1 MTTAHATPAGDST
14 GPVGVG
20 FIGVGVISDTYLE
33 NLNSFPDVEVLIL
46 GDLDTDRAAAQAAKH
61 DVPASGTAQDV
72 LDHPGVQVVVNLT
85 IPAVHAEISAAA
97 IAAGKHVWTE
107 KPLGLDRESTSA
119 LLEQAA
125 AAGLRVGCAP
135 DTVLGAGV
143 QTAKRA
149 ITDGLIGRPL
159 FAQTSMQWQGPE
171 VFHPNPAFLFAK
183 GAGPLLD
190 IGPYYFTTL
199 VSLFGTVDKVAAMG
213 LKAREER
220 EIQVGPQA
228 GQTFPVETPST
239 ISVLTQFEGGQTGTS
254 LVSFDSPLAR
264 QGIVE
269 IHGTE
274 GSLVVPDPN
283 MFEGR
288 VAYVRPFA
296 EFGETPPTQEWIDVP
311 QEGPITGRGLGLLD
325 MVRAIA
331 EDRPH
336 VASGEVGYHVL
347 DVMLSAEESAAS
359 GEFVTVESSVSEV
372 PLVPVDFDPLE
383 RTIWSSAS
391 PDRTHG
397 SVARTA

>member
-1 MTTAHATPAGDST
+1 MSAPT

-20 FIGVGVISDTYLE
+20 LIGVGVISDTYLE
-33 NLNSFPDVEVLIL
+33 HLNSFPDVTVLAV
-46 GDLDTDRAAAQAAKH
+46 GDLDLERARTQAEKY
-61 DVPASGTAQDV
+61 DVPTWGDAQVV
-72 LDHPGVQVVVNLT
+72 LDHPEIQVVVNLT
-85 IPAVHAEISAAA
+85 VPAVHAEISSAA

-119 LLEQAA
+119 LLSAA
-125 AAGLRVGCAP
+125 DEAGLRVGCAP
-135 DTVLGAGV
+135 DTVLGPGV
-143 QTAKRA
+143 QTAKREIA
-149 ITDGLIGRPL
+149 KGTIGRPL

-171 VFHPNPAFLFAK
+171 VFHPNPGFLFAK

-199 VSLFGTVDKVAAMG
+199 VSLFGTVEKVAAMG
-213 LKAREER
+213 LRAQTER
-220 EIQVGPQA
+220 AIQVGPKA
-228 GQTFPVETPST
+228 GETFPVEVPST
-239 ISVLTQFEGGQTGTS
+239 ISVLTQFEGGQQGNS

-288 VAYVRPFA
+288 IAYVKPF
-296 EFGETPPTQEWIDVP
+296 ESFGEAPPEQEWIEVP
-311 QEGPITGRGLGLLD
+311 QQGVVAGRGTGLLD

-359 GEFVTVESSVSEV
+359 GEFVAVNSSVSEV
-372 PLVPVDFDPLE
+372 PLVAEDFDPF
-383 RTIWSSAS
+383 AS
-391 PDRTHG
+391 TL
-397 SVARTA
+397 

>member
-1 MTTAHATPAGDST
+1 MSA
-14 GPVGVG
+14 PVGVG

-46 GDLDTDRAAAQAAKH
+46 GDLDLDRARSQAEKH
-61 DVPASGTAQDV
+61 GVPAHGSAQDV

-85 IPAVHAEISAAA
+85 IPAVHAEISSAA

-107 KPLGLDRESTSA
+107 KPLGLDRESTAA
-119 LLEQAA
+119 LLKAA
-125 AAGLRVGCAP
+125 DEAGLRVGCAP
-135 DTVLGAGV
+135 DTVLGPGV
-143 QTAKRA
+143 QTAKREIA
-149 ITDGLIGRPL
+149 KGTIGRPL
-159 FAQTSMQWQGPE
+159 FAQTSMQYQGPE
-171 VFHPNPAFLFAK
+171 VFHPNPGFLFAK

-199 VSLFGTVDKVAAMG
+199 VSLFGTVDKVAAVG

-220 EIQVGPQA
+220 SIQVGPNA
-228 GQTFPVETPST
+228 GQTFPVEVPST
-239 ISVLTQFEGGQTGTS
+239 ISVLTQFEAGQTGTS

-288 VAYVRPFA
+288 IAYVKPF
-296 EFGETPPTQEWIDVP
+296 ESFGERPPEQNWIEVP
-311 QEGPITGRGLGLLD
+311 QEGVVVGRGMGLLD

-336 VASGEVGYHVL
+336 VASGELGYHVL

-359 GEFVTVESSVSEV
+359 GEFVTVNSSVGEI
-372 PLVPVDFDPLE
+372 PLVPVDFDPLAA
-383 RTIWSSAS
+383 TI
-391 PDRTHG
+391 
-397 SVARTA
+397 

>member
-1 MTTAHATPAGDST
+1 MSA
-14 GPVGVG
+14 VGVG

-33 NLNSFPDVEVLIL
+33 NLASFPDVEVLIL
-46 GDLDTDRAAAQAAKH
+46 GDLDTERARSQAEKH
-61 DVPASGTAQDV
+61 GVPAHGTAQDV

-85 IPAVHAEISAAA
+85 IPAVHAEISSAA

-119 LLEQAA
+119 LLAA
-125 AAGLRVGCAP
+125 ADEAGLRVGCAP
-135 DTVLGAGV
+135 DTVLGPGV
-143 QTAKRA
+143 QTAKREIA
-149 ITDGLIGRPL
+149 KGTIGRPL

-190 IGPYYFTTL
+190 IGPYYFTAL
-199 VSLFGTVDKVAAMG
+199 VSLLGSVDKVAAMG
-213 LKAREER
+213 LRAQEER
-220 EIQVGPQA
+220 RIQVGPDA

-239 ISVLTQFEGGQTGTS
+239 ISVLTQFEAGQTGTS

-288 VAYVRPFA
+288 IAYVKPF
-296 EFGETPPTQEWIDVP
+296 ESFGEAPPEQSWIEVP
-311 QEGPITGRGLGLLD
+311 QEGVVVGRGMGLLD

-336 VASGEVGYHVL
+336 VASGELGYHVL

-359 GEFVTVESSVSEV
+359 GEFVTVDSSVETV
-372 PLVPVDFDPLE
+372 PPVPVDFDPF
-383 RTIWSSAS
+383 SA
-391 PDRTHG
+391 TL
-397 SVARTA
+397 

>member
-1 MTTAHATPAGDST
+1 MSAPT

-20 FIGVGVISDTYLE
+20 LIGVGVISDTYLE
-33 NLNSFPDVEVLIL
+33 HLNSFPDVTVLAV
-46 GDLDTDRAAAQAAKH
+46 GDLDLERARTQAEKY
-61 DVPASGTAQDV
+61 DVPTWGDAQVV
-72 LDHPGVQVVVNLT
+72 LDHPEIQVVVNLT
-85 IPAVHAEISAAA
+85 VPAVHAEISSAA

-119 LLEQAA
+119 LLSAA
-125 AAGLRVGCAP
+125 DEAGLRVGCAP
-135 DTVLGAGV
+135 DTVLGPGV
-143 QTAKRA
+143 QTAKREIA
-149 ITDGLIGRPL
+149 KGTIGRPL

-171 VFHPNPAFLFAK
+171 VFHPNPGFLFAK

-199 VSLFGTVDKVAAMG
+199 VSLFGTVEKVAAMG
-213 LKAREER
+213 LRAQTER
-220 EIQVGPQA
+220 AIQVGPKA
-228 GQTFPVETPST
+228 GDTFPVEVPST
-239 ISVLTQFEGGQTGTS
+239 ISVLTQFEGGQQGNS

-288 VAYVRPFA
+288 IAYVKPF
-296 EFGETPPTQEWIDVP
+296 ESFGEAPPEQEWIEVP
-311 QEGPITGRGLGLLD
+311 QQGVVAGRGTGLLD

-359 GEFVTVESSVSEV
+359 GEFVAVNSSVSEV
-372 PLVPVDFDPLE
+372 PLVAEDFDPF
-383 RTIWSSAS
+383 AS
-391 PDRTHG
+391 TL
-397 SVARTA
+397 

>member
-1 MTTAHATPAGDST
+1 MSAPT

-20 FIGVGVISDTYLE
+20 LIGVGVISDTYLKH
-33 NLNSFPDVEVLIL
+33 LNSFPDVTVLAV
-46 GDLDTDRAAAQAAKH
+46 GDLDLERARTQAEKY
-61 DVPASGTAQDV
+61 DVPTWGDAQVV
-72 LDHPGVQVVVNLT
+72 LDHPEIQVVVNLT
-85 IPAVHAEISAAA
+85 VPAVHAEISSAA

-119 LLEQAA
+119 LLSAA
-125 AAGLRVGCAP
+125 DEAGLRVGCAP
-135 DTVLGAGV
+135 DTVLGPGV
-143 QTAKRA
+143 QTAKREIA
-149 ITDGLIGRPL
+149 KGTIGRPL

-171 VFHPNPAFLFAK
+171 VFHPNPGFLFAK

-199 VSLFGTVDKVAAMG
+199 VSLFGTVEKVAAMG
-213 LKAREER
+213 LRAQTER
-220 EIQVGPQA
+220 AIQVGPKT
-228 GQTFPVETPST
+228 GETFPVEVPST
-239 ISVLTQFEGGQTGTS
+239 ISVLTQFEGGQQGNS

-288 VAYVRPFA
+288 IAYVKPF
-296 EFGETPPTQEWIDVP
+296 ESFGEAPPEQEWIEVP
-311 QEGPITGRGLGLLD
+311 QQGVVAGRGTGLLD

-359 GEFVTVESSVSEV
+359 GEFVAVNSSVSEV
-372 PLVPVDFDPLE
+372 PLVAEDFDPF
-383 RTIWSSAS
+383 AS
-391 PDRTHG
+391 TL
-397 SVARTA
+397 

>member
-1 MTTAHATPAGDST
+1 MTTPFN

-20 FIGVGVISDTYLE
+20 FIGAGVISDQYLT
-33 NLNSFPDVEVLIL
+33 NLTTFPDLEVLIL
-46 GDLDTDRAAAQAAKH
+46 GDLDTERAAAQAEKYG
-61 DVPASGTAQDV
+61 VPASGTAQDV

-85 IPAVHAEISAAA
+85 IPAVHTEISSQA

-107 KPLGLDRESTSA
+107 KPLGLDRESTAA
-119 LLEQAA
+119 LLKQADE
-125 AAGLRVGCAP
+125 AGLRVGCAP

-149 ITDGLIGRPL
+149 ILDGLIGRPL

-199 VSLFGTVDKVAAMG
+199 VSLFGTVEKVAAMG

-220 EIQVGPQA
+220 EILVGPDK
-228 GQTFPVETPST
+228 GKTFPVEPPST

-274 GSLVVPDPN
+274 GSLSIPDPN

-288 VAYVRPFA
+288 IAYVRPF
-296 EFGETPPTQEWIDVP
+296 ESFGEAPPEQEWIEVQ
-311 QEGPITGRGLGLLD
+311 QEGPVTGRGLGLLD
-325 MVRAIA
+325 MVRAIQ
-331 EDRPH
+331 DGRPH

-347 DVMLSAEESAAS
+347 DIMLSAEESAER
-359 GEFVTVESSVSEV
+359 GEFVPVESSVDT
-372 PLVPVDFDPLE
+372 VPVLPEGFDPLAK
-383 RTIWSSAS
+383 TL
-391 PDRTHG
+391 
-397 SVARTA
+397 

>member
-1 MTTAHATPAGDST
+1 MTAPAAPAPQPFT

-46 GDLDTDRAAAQAAKH
+46 GDLDTERAAAQASKH
-61 DVPASGTAQDV
+61 AVPASGTAQDV

-85 IPAVHAEISAAA
+85 IPAVHAEISSAA

-107 KPLGLDRESTSA
+107 KPLGLDRDSTSA
-119 LLEQAA
+119 LLALAA
-125 AAGLRVGCAP
+125 DAGLRVGCAP

-149 ITDGLIGRPL
+149 VLDGLIGRPL

-171 VFHPNPAFLFAK
+171 VFHPNPGFLFAK

-190 IGPYYFTTL
+190 MGPYYFTTL
-199 VSLFGTVDKVAAMG
+199 VNMFGTVEKVAALG
-213 LKAREER
+213 LKASEER
-220 EIQVGPQA
+220 EIRVGDKA
-228 GQTFPVETPST
+228 GTTFPVEVPST

-254 LVSFDSPLAR
+254 VLSFDSPLAR

-288 VAYVRPFA
+288 IAYVRPF
-296 EFGETPPTQEWIDVP
+296 ETFGERPPEQEWIEIP
-311 QEGPITGRGLGLLD
+311 QAGPVTGRGLGLLD
-325 MVRAIA
+325 MVRAIH
-331 EDRPH
+331 EGRKH
-336 VASGEVGYHVL
+336 TASGEVGYHVL
-347 DVMLSAEESAAS
+347 DVMLSAEDSAEQ
-359 GEFVTVESSVSEV
+359 GEFVTVDSSVGEI
-372 PLVPVDFDPLE
+372 PVLPEGFDPL
-383 RTIWSSAS
+383 
-391 PDRTHG
+391 
-397 SVARTA
+397 ARTL

>member
-1 MTTAHATPAGDST
+1 MSAST

-33 NLNSFPDVEVLIL
+33 NLGSFPDVDVLVL
-46 GDLDTDRAAAQAAKH
+46 GDIDTDRARSQAEKH
-61 DVPASGTAQDV
+61 GIATWGTAQDV

-85 IPAVHAEISAAA
+85 IPAVHAEISASA

-119 LLEQAA
+119 LLKAA
-125 AAGLRVGCAP
+125 GEAGLRVGCAP
-135 DTVLGAGV
+135 DTVLGPGV
-143 QTAKRA
+143 QTAKREIA
-149 ITDGLIGRPL
+149 KGTIGRPL
-159 FAQTSMQWQGPE
+159 FAQTSMQYQGPE
-171 VFHPNPAFLFAK
+171 VFHPNPGFLFAQ

-199 VSLFGTVDKVAAMG
+199 VSLFGTVEKVAAVG
-213 LKAREER
+213 LRATKER
-220 EIQVGPQA
+220 AIQVGPNA
-228 GQTFPVETPST
+228 GETFPVEVPST
-239 ISVLTQFEGGQTGTS
+239 ISVLTQFEAGQTGTS

-264 QGIVE
+264 QGVVE

-288 VAYVRPFA
+288 IAYVKPFDS
-296 EFGETPPTQEWIDVP
+296 FGEQPPEQEWIEVP
-311 QEGPITGRGLGLLD
+311 QEGIVAGRGTGLLD

-331 EDRPH
+331 EGRPH
-336 VASGEVGYHVL
+336 VASGELGYHVL

-359 GEFVTVESSVSEV
+359 GEFVTVNSSVGEV
-372 PLVPVDFDPLE
+372 PLVQEGFDPF
-383 RTIWSSAS
+383 AS
-391 PDRTHG
+391 TL
-397 SVARTA
+397 

>member
-1 MTTAHATPAGDST
+1 MSAPT

-20 FIGVGVISDTYLE
+20 LIGVGVISDTYLE
-33 NLNSFPDVEVLIL
+33 HLNSFPDVTVLAV
-46 GDLDTDRAAAQAAKH
+46 GDLDLERARTQAEKY
-61 DVPASGTAQDV
+61 DVPTWGDAQVV
-72 LDHPGVQVVVNLT
+72 LDHPEIQVVVNLT
-85 IPAVHAEISAAA
+85 VPAVHAEISSAA
-97 IAAGKHVWTE
+97 IAADKHVWTE

-119 LLEQAA
+119 LLSAA
-125 AAGLRVGCAP
+125 DEAGLRVGCAP
-135 DTVLGAGV
+135 DTVLGPGV
-143 QTAKRA
+143 QTAKREIA
-149 ITDGLIGRPL
+149 KGTIGRPL

-171 VFHPNPAFLFAK
+171 VFHPNPGFLFAK

-199 VSLFGTVDKVAAMG
+199 VSLFGTVEKVAAMG
-213 LKAREER
+213 LRAQTER
-220 EIQVGPQA
+220 AIQVGPKA
-228 GQTFPVETPST
+228 GETFPVEVPST
-239 ISVLTQFEGGQTGTS
+239 ISVLTQFEGGQQGNS

-288 VAYVRPFA
+288 IAYVKPF
-296 EFGETPPTQEWIDVP
+296 ESFGEAPPEQEWIEVP
-311 QEGPITGRGLGLLD
+311 QQGVVAGRGTGLLD

-359 GEFVTVESSVSEV
+359 GEFVAVNSSVSEV
-372 PLVPVDFDPLE
+372 PLVAEDFDPF
-383 RTIWSSAS
+383 AS
-391 PDRTHG
+391 TL
-397 SVARTA
+397 

>member
-1 MTTAHATPAGDST
+1 MTTARTTPASGST
-14 GPVGVG
+14 GPVGIG

-46 GDLDTDRAAAQAAKH
+46 GDLDTERAAAQAAKH

-72 LDHPGVQVVVNLT
+72 FDHPGVQVVVNLT
-85 IPAVHAEISAAA
+85 IPAVHAEISSAA

-119 LLEQAA
+119 LLEQAG

-149 ITDGLIGRPL
+149 ITEGLIGRPL

-213 LKAREER
+213 LRAREER

-264 QGIVE
+264 QGVVE

-288 VAYVRPFA
+288 IAYVRPFA
-296 EFGETPPTQEWIDVP
+296 EFGEAPPVQEWIEIP
-311 QEGPITGRGLGLLD
+311 QEGPVTGRGLGLLD

-331 EDRPH
+331 EDRQH

-383 RTIWSSAS
+383 RT
-391 PDRTHG
+391 
-397 SVARTA
+397 V

>member
-1 MTTAHATPAGDST
+1 MTSPTPQPFD

-46 GDLDTDRAAAQAAKH
+46 GDIDTERAAAQAAKH

-85 IPAVHAEISAAA
+85 LPATHTEISSAA

-107 KPLGLDRESTSA
+107 KPLGLDRESTAA
-119 LLEQAA
+119 LLTQADE
-125 AAGLRVGCAP
+125 AGLRVGCAP

-149 ITDGLIGRPL
+149 VLDGLIGRPL

-171 VFHPNPAFLFAK
+171 VFHPNPGFLFAQ

-190 IGPYYFTTL
+190 MGPYYFTTL
-199 VSLFGTVDKVAAMG
+199 VSLFGTVEKVAAVG
-213 LKAREER
+213 LKASEER
-220 EIQVGPQA
+220 TIQVGEKA
-228 GQTFPVETPST
+228 GTTFPVEVPST

-254 LVSFDSPLAR
+254 LLSFDSPLAR

-288 VAYVRPFA
+288 IAYVRPF
-296 EFGETPPTQEWIDVP
+296 ESFGERPPEQEWIEVP
-311 QEGPITGRGLGLLD
+311 QEGPTTGRGLGLLD
-325 MVRAIA
+325 MVRAIHTG
-331 EDRPH
+331 RPH
-336 VASGEVGYHVL
+336 IATGEVGYHVL

-359 GEFVTVESSVSEV
+359 GEFVGLNSSVSEIPAV
-372 PLVPVDFDPLE
+372 PADFDPLA
-383 RTIWSSAS
+383 RTI
-391 PDRTHG
+391 
-397 SVARTA
+397 

>member
-1 MTTAHATPAGDST
+1 MS
-14 GPVGVG
+14 VGVG

-33 NLNSFPDVEVLIL
+33 NLNSFPDVEVLIV
-46 GDLDTDRAAAQAAKH
+46 GDLDQDRAKSQAEKH
-61 DVPASGTAQDV
+61 GVPAWGSAQDV
-72 LDHPGVQVVVNLT
+72 LDHPDVKVVVNLT
-85 IPAVHAEISAAA
+85 IPAVHAEISSAA

-125 AAGLRVGCAP
+125 EAGLRVGCAP

-143 QTAKRA
+143 QTAKREIA
-149 ITDGLIGRPL
+149 KGTIGRPL

-171 VFHPNPAFLFAK
+171 VFHPNPAFLFAQ

-199 VSLFGTVDKVAAMG
+199 VSLFGTVEKVVATG
-213 LKAREER
+213 LKATEER
-220 EIQVGPQA
+220 TIQVGPNA
-228 GQTFPVETPST
+228 GETFPVEVPST
-239 ISVLTQFEGGQTGTS
+239 ISVLTVFEGGQQGNS
-254 LVSFDSPLAR
+254 LLSFDSPLAR
-264 QGIVE
+264 QGVVE
-269 IHGTE
+269 IHGTK

-288 VAYVRPFA
+288 IAYVHPF
-296 EFGETPPTQEWIDVP
+296 ESFGERPPEQEWIEVP
-311 QEGPITGRGLGLLD
+311 QEGPVAGRGLGLLD

-336 VASGEVGYHVL
+336 VASGELGYHVL

-359 GEFVTVESSVSEV
+359 GEFVTVESSISAPV
-372 PLVPVDFDPLE
+372 PPVPVDFDPY
-383 RTIWSSAS
+383 AS
-391 PDRTHG
+391 TL
-397 SVARTA
+397 